1 MAVGSPIWGGLV
13 NTTDAAGAVAG
24 QVSKQTGDI
33 FWVLR
38 SLYCL
43 RLYGTELYY
52 ILYIIYCILYIM
64 YYMQ

>member
-43 RLYGTELYY
+43 R
-52 ILYIIYCILYIM
+52 
-64 YYMQ
+64 